1 MGRNAKVRTVKPEYW
16 KTPEERTKEAIQQE
30 RRALQAAQKDD
41 PLVKRMKT
49 VAFWR
54 RCLVTNKGYS
64 EPQCRALYHNVGFW
78 PYLMPKLQAMLKER
92 KKAQEQA
99 QREIRRKDS
108 MEWEAKKAALLAL
121 KKSAK
126 TGQGDMFV

>member
-1 MGRNAKVRTVKPEYW
+1 MKPEYW
-16 KTPEERTKEAIQQE
+16 KSPEERTREEIQQA
-30 RRALQAAQKDD
+30 RRELQRSQKND

-64 EPQCRALYHNVGFW
+64 EPQCRALYRNVGFW
-78 PYLMPKLQAMLKER
+78 LYLMPKMQAMLKER

-99 QREIRRKDS
+99 QREMRRKDS
-108 MEWEAKKAALLAL
+108 MEWEAKKAALLAM
-121 KKSAK
+121 KKAAK